1 MRRIHGWIPSLAK
14 LLVALALCASG
25 GLVVAQDDDIVRYV
39 VRKNDT
45 LIGLGESLLVEPTQW
60 PVLQRLNRVANP
72 RRIPIGTV
80 LRVPAHLMRKAPREA
95 RIVFVSGAADAD
107 GRAAVS
113 GARVAEGTRLRTQD
127 DSFMTVELPDGSHLT
142 LTPRT
147 DVDIEAL
154 HGFVGIEDSQRAT
167 FKLNEGRIETEV
179 QPQQGPA
186 ARYRIH
192 TPTAI
197 IGVRGT
203 SFRVGAEG
211 GATFTEM
218 RDGTVHV
225 SGDRPKQGITLKA
238 GFGIVARA
246 GAPLPPPVPLL
257 QPPGLSGIPDV
268 FERPAMLFSLDPV
281 PNAVFYRVQVAED
294 EAFLRIVADA
304 RAALPALKIDGLPD
318 GDYFMRARAAGS
330 LGLEGRDA
338 ERRIRLKAR
347 PEPPFVSAPRPGGK
361 AMAGEVDF
369 AWTGAQGAA
378 SYRFMLA
385 QNEEFERPLASDDAI
400 AGTTHR
406 VTLDPGKYFW
416 RVASTRANGDPGPW
430 GDPVPLTVRP
440 PMAAVAAPTIEGD
453 SMYFSW
459 GGEPGQRFD
468 YELADDI
475 DFNSVIAS
483 GQVEAPEMTLPI
495 PGAGAYY
502 LHVRA
507 IDPDG
512 FVGSYSAPQKVVVPA
527 HLPKWFWGAPLL
539 ILLL

>member
-1 MRRIHGWIPSLAK
+1 MRSIHGWISALAT
-14 LLVALALCASG
+14 LLVTLTLCASP
-25 GLVVAQDDDIVRYV
+25 GLVMAQDDDIVRYV

-45 LIGLGESLLVEPTQW
+45 LIGLGESLLVDPTQW
-60 PVLQRLNRVANP
+60 PVLQRLNRVSNP
-72 RRIPIGTV
+72 RRIPVGTV
-80 LRVPAHLMRKAPREA
+80 LRVPAHLMRKAPRDA

-113 GARVAEGTRLRTQD
+113 GARISEGTRLHTQD

-142 LTPRT
+142 LTPRS
-147 DVDIEAL
+147 DVGIEAL
-154 HGFVGIEDSQRAT
+154 HGFVGVEDSQRAT

-179 QPQQGPA
+179 LPQQGPA
-186 ARYRIH
+186 ARYNIL

-203 SFRVGAEG
+203 SFRVGAEE
-211 GATFTEM
+211 AMTFAEM
-218 RDGTVHV
+218 REGTVNV
-225 SGDRPKQGITLKA
+225 RGDRTGKSVSLKD
-238 GFGIVARA
+238 GFGLVARA
-246 GAPLPPPVPLL
+246 GAPLSPPVRLL
-257 QPPGLSGIPDV
+257 QPPGLTGIPDV
-268 FERPAMLFSLDPV
+268 FERPAMRFSLDPV
-281 PNAVFYRVQVAED
+281 PNAVIYRVQLAQD

-304 RAALPALKIDGLPD
+304 RAALPGLKIDGLPD
-318 GDYFMRARAAGS
+318 GDYYLRARAISS

-361 AMAGEVDF
+361 AMTGEVDF
-369 AWTGAQGAA
+369 AWTGAQDAA

-385 QNEEFERPLASDDAI
+385 QNEGFEQPLASDEAI
-400 AGTTHR
+400 AGTAHR
-406 VTLDPGKYFW
+406 VALDPGKYFW
-416 RVASTRANGDPGPW
+416 RVASTRASGDQGPW

-440 PMAAVAAPTIEGD
+440 AMAPVAAPTIDGD

-459 GGEPGQRFD
+459 SGESGQRFD
-468 YELADDI
+468 YELADDVE
-475 DFNSVIAS
+475 FNSVIAS
-483 GQVEAPEMTLPI
+483 GQVEAPEMTLPV

-502 LHVRA
+502 LRVRA

-527 HLPKWFWGAPLL
+527 QLPKWFWATPLL